1 MCFNWKT
8 ALAEKANNP
17 LEILKN
23 FELIVDMAEDDV
35 RRILRKTN
43 FDFVANSENFEDIYR
58 TVCSDI
64 SERKL
69 DKWLKALKNN
79 EKKGISLCLN
89 SSDTIQWIISR
100 IANEIKNLFDKRYRG
115 SINVTAAVRADIN
128 TLTSDDIIIN
138 KLQKLNRMTL
148 VKGIMEVWQQ
158 GLDLEEVEHLC
169 ARFGIEKFEIFKEE
183 TASYIIFSDN
193 KCRQLSFNFE
203 LIGSVA

>member
-1 MCFNWKT
+1 MKFNWKIS
-8 ALAEKANNP
+8 LAEKATKP

-23 FELIVDMAEDDV
+23 FNLIVDMAEDDI
-35 RRILRKTN
+35 RRILRKIN
-43 FDFVANSENFEDIYR
+43 FEFVANSENFEEIYR

-69 DKWLKALKNN
+69 NKWLKALKNN

-100 IANEIKNLFDKRYRG
+100 IANEIKNLFDKRYCG
-115 SINVTAAVRADIN
+115 SLNVSASTRADIN
-128 TLTSDDIIIN
+128 TLISDDMVIN
-138 KLQKLNRMTL
+138 ELQKLSREAL
-148 VKGIMEVWQQ
+148 IKGIMDVWQQ

-169 ARFGIEKFEIFKEE
+169 ARFGIEKFEIFQEE
-183 TASYIIFSDN
+183 TASLIIFSDN

>member
-1 MCFNWKT
+1 MFNWKI
-8 ALAEKANNP
+8 ALTKKATKP

-23 FELIVDMAEDDV
+23 FDLIVDLAGDDV

-43 FDFVANSENFEDIYR
+43 FEFIANSENYEDIYR

-64 SERKL
+64 VERKL
-69 DKWLKALKNN
+69 NKWEKALQNN
-79 EKKGISLCLN
+79 EKKGIALCFN
-89 SSDTIQWIISR
+89 STEAIQWIISR
-100 IANEIKNLFDKRYRG
+100 IANEIKNLFDHRYRG
-115 SINVTAAVRADIN
+115 SLNVTASVRADIDI
-128 TLTSDDIIIN
+128 LISDDILITE
-138 KLQKLNRMTL
+138 LQKLNRETL
-148 VKGIMEVWQQ
+148 VKGIMDVWQQ

-183 TASYIIFSDN
+183 TASLIIFSDN